1 LEWRERG
8 GFVSYFLARA
18 GKGRVEDSGPGET
31 VGSFG
36 SAGWRISGDA
46 GLDGALDGGVGL
58 FRIAWVV
65 APLRWAWIGLIHRLH
80 RFPRIL
86 KGPLRA

>member
-1 LEWRERG
+1 MEWRERG
-8 GFVSYFLARA
+8 GFVSYFLAWA
-18 GKGRVEDSGPGET
+18 GKGRVEDSGVGET

-58 FRIAWVV
+58 FRIGWMV
-65 APLRWAWIGLIHRLH
+65 ARPEVGLDRTDPPIAQ
-80 RFPRIL
+80 IS
-86 KGPLRA
+86 ADS